1 MKIVEGD
8 ILSLES
14 GILVHGCNCLGV
26 MGAGI
31 ARLIKD
37 KWPGVYKAYRQVH
50 EKQGLYL
57 GDVIAVGRPEWAQ
70 PHPGV
75 NRSIHMHFTAPELP
89 PSLVV
94 ANAMTQ
100 YGVRQEDGERV
111 VDYDALSAAFA
122 RIKLM
127 ARDTE
132 LEVHFPLIGCGL
144 AGGRWS
150 EVAERIDQ
158 ALGPDVSK
166 TLWVLPG
173 TDIAKL

>member
-8 ILSLES
+8 ILSLQS

-31 ARLIKD
+31 ARLIKE

-50 EKQGLYL
+50 EQQGLYL
-57 GDVIAVGRPEWAQ
+57 GDVVAVGRPEWAR
-70 PHPGV
+70 PHPGK
-75 NRSIHMHFTAPELP
+75 NRSVPLHFTAPELP
-89 PSLVV
+89 PELVV

-100 YGVRQEDGERV
+100 DGVRQEAGERV

-127 ARDTE
+127 ARDTGM
-132 LEVHFPLIGCGL
+132 EVHFPLIGCGL
-144 AGGRWS
+144 AGGRWQD
-150 EVAERIDQ
+150 VAERIEQ
-158 ALGPDVSK
+158 ALGSDVPK

-173 TDIAKL
+173 TDISKL